1 MGMVSI
7 DGAVGKPPKTPPMNS
22 LTDEILT
29 IASGCEFAS
38 GSDLKILDC
47 QLPVYGWS
55 Q

>member
-1 MGMVSI
+1 MEFT
-7 DGAVGKPPKTPPMNS
+7 DGAVGKPPTIPLMNS

-38 GSDLKILDC
+38 GSDLRILDC